1 MIKSSQPRKQRKF
14 RYQAPLHLKHKFL
27 GAMLSPALREKHGV
41 KSIPVRL
48 GDTVKVLRGDHRG
61 TEGKVAAVDYRK
73 TTIAVDGV
81 AVTKADGT
89 EVPRPVNP
97 SNVMITKLNTDDER
111 RLGD

>member
-1 MIKSSQPRKQRKF
+1 MIKSSQPRKQRKY
-14 RYQAPLHLKHKFL
+14 RYQASHHLRHKFL
-27 GAMLSPALREKHGV
+27 GAMLSPELRAKHGV

-48 GDTVKVLRGDHRG
+48 GDTVKVMRGERKD
-61 TEGKVAAVDYRK
+61 TEGKVAAVDYLK

-81 AVTKADGT
+81 SVTKADGT

-97 SNVMITKLNTDDER
+97 SNVMIIKLNTEDER